1 MDESDTLKQ
10 VYHKFGN
17 YNYVEESIIEKY
29 ATYMANYPLTYSST
43 DIEVCKKLYQCL
55 SETTFKT
62 VKIKEEG
69 LKMLTE
75 TLKALC
81 IDNCKDGV
89 GCYRLFTCDSWP
101 NSKLYAV
108 GPKKIWFDRQGKP
121 KVKDSGNYDLSV
133 CENYCNRKRNPW
145 REVKTLEEVK
155 KLYV

>member
-10 VYHKFGN
+10 VYHKFGELV
-17 YNYVEESIIEKY
+17 YVREYTIVNHPVYQALLK
-29 ATYMANYPLTYSST
+29 TTCKT
-43 DIEVCKKLYQCL
+43 D
-55 SETTFKT
+55 
-62 VKIKEEG
+62 KIKEEG
-69 LKMLTE
+69 LRMLTE
-75 TLKALC
+75 TLKSLC

-108 GPKKIWFDRQGKP
+108 GPKKIWFDRYGQP

-133 CENYCNRKRNPW
+133 CESYCNRKRNPW
-145 REVKTLEEVK
+145 REVKTLEEVR

>member
-10 VYHKFGN
+10 VYDKFGELV
-17 YNYVEESIIEKY
+17 YVREYTIVNHPVYQAFLK
-29 ATYMANYPLTYSST
+29 TTCKT
-43 DIEVCKKLYQCL
+43 D
-55 SETTFKT
+55 
-62 VKIKEEG
+62 KIKEEG
-69 LKMLTE
+69 LRMLTE
-75 TLKALC
+75 TLKSLC

-108 GPKKIWFDRQGKP
+108 GPKKIWFDRYGQP

-133 CENYCNRKRNPW
+133 CESYCNRKRNPW

>member
-10 VYHKFGN
+10 VYDKFGELV
-17 YNYVEESIIEKY
+17 YVREYTIVNHPVYQALLK
-29 ATYMANYPLTYSST
+29 TTCKT
-43 DIEVCKKLYQCL
+43 D
-55 SETTFKT
+55 
-62 VKIKEEG
+62 KIKEEG
-69 LKMLTE
+69 LRMLTE
-75 TLKALC
+75 TLKSLC

-121 KVKDSGNYDLSV
+121 KVKDSGNYDLVV
-133 CENYCNRKRNPW
+133 CEIYCNRKRNPW

>member
-1 MDESDTLKQ
+1 MLKTTC
-10 VYHKFGN
+10 K
-17 YNYVEESIIEKY
+17 
-29 ATYMANYPLTYSST
+29 T
-43 DIEVCKKLYQCL
+43 D
-55 SETTFKT
+55 
-62 VKIKEEG
+62 KIKEEG
-69 LKMLTE
+69 LRMLTE
-75 TLKALC
+75 TLKSLC

-108 GPKKIWFDRQGKP
+108 GPKKIWFDRYGQP

-133 CENYCNRKRNPW
+133 CESYCNRKRNPW

>member
-10 VYHKFGN
+10 VYDKFGELV
-17 YNYVEESIIEKY
+17 YVREYTRVNHPVYQALLK
-29 ATYMANYPLTYSST
+29 TTCKT
-43 DIEVCKKLYQCL
+43 D
-55 SETTFKT
+55 
-62 VKIKEEG
+62 KIKEEG
-69 LKMLTE
+69 LRMLTE
-75 TLKALC
+75 TLKSLC

-108 GPKKIWFDRQGKP
+108 GPKKIWFDRYGQP

-133 CENYCNRKRNPW
+133 CESYCNRKRNPW